1 MVIQSQIWIP
11 DHFSTCLT
19 IAEWG
24 ILGGDML
31 AFLIQSLANF
41 HNTGRNDWCRQDNE
55 FIKFGSDPADI
66 RIKIWINAEVRIWIP
81 DHVSLRLDALA
92 EACSLWAQ
100 STCLLCHRWKLWWC
114 IELMV
119 NILSVNYG
127 WSDATLML
135 LLQVLSPHSDVPGFD
150 LSAIPANVVTSITVY
165 FIMICRIIT
174 VQQANYKF
182 ELL

>member
-1 MVIQSQIWIP
+1 VVIQSQIWIP

-119 NILSVNYG
+119 NILSVNYTDEVMLH
-127 WSDATLML
+127 WCCCCRCCHRIQMFPALISLPSLLM
-135 LLQVLSPHSDVPGFD
+135 
-150 LSAIPANVVTSITVY
+150 
-165 FIMICRIIT
+165 
-174 VQQANYKF
+174 
-182 ELL
+182 